1 MRANN
6 LTLFIIPA
14 LIWGSTWYVITYQL
28 GKVDPLISVV
38 YRYFLA
44 GVVMMVF
51 CLIKGVNLKYSLKEH
66 GFMALQGL
74 FLFGINYWLVYEA
87 EQFITSGLMAV
98 AFSTIIF
105 FNSGFGAIFL
115 GKKIN
120 KHVIIAAILGLSG
133 TILIFKNEFTSLDL
147 SSSFTLGAS
156 LAVVS
161 VIIAS
166 FGNLTSARNSANN
179 IPVLQANAFGMIYGC
194 IAMFLLAIVL
204 ERPFT
209 FDYSTSYI
217 VSLIYLALFGSII
230 AFAAYLTLIGRIGAD
245 KAAYALVVIPI
256 LSIVISV
263 IFEGYEVT
271 PLVGV
276 GMALIIGGNMLALK
290 K

>member
-1 MRANN
+1 
-6 LTLFIIPA
+6 
-14 LIWGSTWYVITYQL
+14 
-28 GKVDPLISVV
+28 
-38 YRYFLA
+38 
-44 GVVMMVF
+44 MMVF

>member
-14 LIWGSTWYVITYQL
+14 LIWGSTWYVITFQL
-28 GKVDPLISVV
+28 GKVDPLVSVV

-74 FLFGINYWLVYEA
+74 FLFGANYWLVYEA

-120 KHVIIAAILGLSG
+120 KHVIIAAVLGLSG
-133 TILIFKNEFTSLDL
+133 TILIFKNEF
-147 SSSFTLGAS
+147 AS
-156 LAVVS
+156 LSLNSGFTFGATLAVIS

-194 IAMFLLAIVL
+194 IAMFLVALIL

-217 VSLIYLALFGSII
+217 TSLIYLALFGSII

-263 IFEGYEVT
+263 IFESYEVT
-271 PLVGV
+271 PIVGV